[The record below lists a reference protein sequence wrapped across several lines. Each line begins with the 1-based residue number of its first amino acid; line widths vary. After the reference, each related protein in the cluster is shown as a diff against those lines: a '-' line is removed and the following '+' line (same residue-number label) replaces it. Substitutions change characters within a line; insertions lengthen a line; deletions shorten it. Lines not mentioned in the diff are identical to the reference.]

1 MKNMGIIWKEKDKI
15 IKWMDLME
23 NKTVIIKHVL
33 KMQ

>member
-15 IKWMDLME
+15 IKWMGLME
-23 NKTVIIKHVL
+23 NKTEIMKHVL